1 MNKLFKAAAAL
12 LLSAALTIPQGIS
25 LRAYADTTQTTEAED
40 DTVSSNPQI
49 VKYYATESKQNGK
62 TLTSIKKN
70 QEFDLTV
77 IICDTAKP
85 VADDET
91 AENIAAMISDISV
104 IKELDTFTYDDVQI
118 VEQSPRI
125 QKSLTYK
132 IIFKKCK
139 WTGESNTFG
148 FKTGFF
154 STRDYI
160 SLSLPVRECSDSTP
174 SGPID
179 DEVIPEPVFN
189 VKPKTDDLVI
199 KAGDKGT
206 FELSIKNLGSVE
218 ATRTLVQIVPPED
231 MMVTESTASQEI
243 SYLGSGETKT
253 IEVGYK
259 ALDKINS
266 SKQTFTVNLTY
277 YYENGVSEMKG
288 SATATFSIASEIS
301 TVEKVYPVVMSE
313 FSLSE
318 KELSPDTEYEGEIT
332 LKNIGTA
339 DMKGIFVNLTDCES
353 FIITGGTSF
362 RYISALEQGKSVKVP
377 VKIKTLSEI
386 SSIKLSLGMSV
397 KYTYLMGSDELE
409 GSVENT
415 FTMFAPISSGTA
427 PRPVLSLTTLD
438 DPVSGGHKYRFNLTV
453 ENKGD
458 LPMENVNLSIKG
470 SEGII
475 IAEGSDRAYIEK
487 LGAGKK
493 KVISIVFRTQ
503 AELSSAIQYFN
514 VAMDYS
520 FTAAGKKQNVQDE
533 RMLSI
538 DAKISSAPALRIT
551 GQHLEEAI
559 KADSEYDYIVTVH
572 NYGDISVRDLEID
585 FTSSDSLYF
594 LDGTEFAQIERIRPG
609 ESADVTVKFRTTD
622 SISSIKQSISAA
634 IKYVYGTTA
643 AAQRGEA
650 TSSITII
657 AAGSGA
663 GSGDAAPNIIIGSYD
678 IGADQIPAGEVF
690 TLAFD
695 LFNTS
700 SDKKVEN
707 LIVTVDAS
715 GSLSIYGGG
724 NTYFHPELGAA
735 GGISETVTLRALP
748 MAETGTSSVTISFKY
763 DYMNGSQ
770 RTTETTS
777 QTIYIPVYQPDK
789 MSFDV
794 NVPTYSVYAG
804 NEVYI
809 TTSYLNKGR
818 CDISNVKAELV
829 GGDIGALSTSK
840 VIGNVVPGGNG
851 TFDFII
857 TPYMAG
863 ECSFTIQIT
872 YEDAMLNEVIKEIPV
887 TFMVEEMIFSDPG
900 TWEMPITSE
909 IEGEGGKFP
918 WWIIWVGAG
927 VLVVGGVITII
938 CVVRHKKKKS
948 KKLTE
953 DDIDWEDDLDD
964 VLTDKAGKND
974 NNNATKV

>member
-25 LRAYADTTQTTEAED
+25 LKAYAETTQTDEAD
-40 DTVSSNPQI
+40 DDIVETNPQI

-62 TLTSIKKN
+62 TLNSIKKG

-91 AENIAAMISDISV
+91 PANIDAMIDDISV
-104 IKELDTFTYDDVQI
+104 LKELDTFTYDDVEI

-174 SGPID
+174 SSPID

-206 FELSIKNLGSVE
+206 FELSIKNLGSTE
-218 ATRTLVQIVPPED
+218 ATRTLVEIVPPED

-339 DMKGIFVNLTDCES
+339 DMKGIFVNLSDGES
-353 FIITGGTSF
+353 FILTGGTSF

-427 PRPVLSLTTLD
+427 PRPVLSLTTLE

-453 ENKGD
+453 DNKGD

-475 IAEGSDRAYIEK
+475 IAEGSDRAFIEK

-503 AELSSAIQYFN
+503 AELSSAIQYFS

-520 FTAAGKKQNVQDE
+520 FTSAGKKQSVQDE

-622 SISSIKQSISAA
+622 NISSIKQSISAA

-643 AAQRGEA
+643 AAQRGET
-650 TSSITII
+650 TSAITII
-657 AAGSGA
+657 AASGA
-663 GSGDAAPNIIIGSYD
+663 DAGDAAPNIIIGSYD

-707 LIVTVDAS
+707 LVVTVDAS

-763 DYMNGSQ
+763 DYMDGSQ
-770 RTTETTS
+770 RTTQNTS

-818 CDISNVKAELV
+818 CDIANVKAELI

-840 VIGNVVPGGNG
+840 VIGNVAPGGNG
-851 TFDFII
+851 SFDFII

-863 ECSFTIQIT
+863 ECSFIIQIT

-887 TFMVEEMIFSDPG
+887 TFMVEEMLFPDPG
-900 TWEMPITSE
+900 TWEMPITSDV
-909 IEGEGGKFP
+909 EGETGKFP

-938 CVVRHKKKKS
+938 CVVRHKKKKR
-948 KKLTE
+948 KNLTE

-974 NNNATKV
+974 NNNVTKV